1 MPRGRLVRAVRGAEA
16 LSGGTLTT
24 AEPNPGYPYEETH
37 DLRSGPDLHG
47 DLLGLLP
54 LIGHWR
60 GTGKGGYAGVDDF
73 DFAQEVRF
81 SHDGRAVLAYE
92 SRTWIID
99 PDGVPLRPYSR
110 ESGWWRP
117 LGKDDFEVV
126 LTDQDGFSEL
136 LVGTVEGTRYEM
148 SSDAVLR
155 SSTARD
161 VVGEHRLYGIVERD
175 LLYAVDQ
182 AASDQPLRPYMSGRL
197 VRL

>member
-1 MPRGRLVRAVRGAEA
+1 M
-16 LSGGTLTT
+16 
-24 AEPNPGYPYEETH
+24 
-37 DLRSGPDLHG
+37 
-47 DLLGLLP
+47 P

-155 SSTARD
+155 TPPRGMWSANTASTASSSAISSTPSTRPPATSPF
-161 VVGEHRLYGIVERD
+161 
-175 LLYAVDQ
+175 A
-182 AASDQPLRPYMSGRL
+182 PYMSGRL

>member
-1 MPRGRLVRAVRGAEA
+1 
-16 LSGGTLTT
+16 
-24 AEPNPGYPYEETH
+24 
-37 DLRSGPDLHG
+37 
-47 DLLGLLP
+47 LLP
-54 LIGHWR
+54 LIGQWR
-60 GTGKGGYAGVDDF
+60 GTGKGGYTGIDDF

-81 SHDGRAVLAYE
+81 SHDGRPVLAYE

-99 PDGVPLRPYSR
+99 PDGVPLRPYGR
-110 ESGWWRP
+110 ETGWWRP

-126 LTDQDGFSEL
+126 LTDQEGFSEL

-155 SSTARD
+155 SASARD
-161 VVGEHRLYGIVERD
+161 VVGEHRLYGIVEGD

-182 AASDQPLRPYMSGRL
+182 ASSGQPLRPYMSGRL